1 MKSKI
6 YYKKERMI
14 VMSKNDVI
22 VVNDVKELE
31 KLDKKDRVVIEDM
44 TGKNRGDLI
53 EYIKDEKKFLE
64 VLYLLNE
71 KEDIEKLIKMR
82 LISGKNLPVK
92 DILLRNEKTALK
104 GSFRY
109 KEYKGLNDEN
119 YIQSP
124 MISEGE
130 FEISEVLDKVNE
142 NRDSF
147 LNSMIDNSLTNFNI
161 FLFEKTGE
169 LYFYGIKYS
178 IGSFLFRINSKN
190 TNYLSSIGS
199 SLASVTTGVYQSVD
213 TSNNSDTKKEIESLL
228 KNENNK
234 DGLVNKYGRLIDT
247 FVIEIEDNPK
257 LIESITD
264 AVYERNQKEKEA
276 RNYFNI

>member
-1 MKSKI
+1 
-6 YYKKERMI
+6 
-14 VMSKNDVI
+14 MSKNDVV

-92 DILLRNEKTALK
+92 DILLRSKKTSIN

-109 KEYKGLNDEN
+109 KEYEGLNDEN

-124 MISEGE
+124 MIHEGE
-130 FEISEVLDKVNE
+130 FKISKILDKVDE
-142 NRDSF
+142 GKGSS
-147 LNSMIDNSLTNFNI
+147 LNSMINGSLTNYNV

-169 LYFYGIKYS
+169 LYFYGIYDKFYN
-178 IGSFLFRINSKN
+178 GFNFAFDFDLKRNMED
-190 TNYLSSIGS
+190 L
-199 SLASVTTGVYQSVD
+199 L
-213 TSNNSDTKKEIESLL
+213 KKE
-228 KNENNK
+228 NENNK
-234 DGLVNKYGRLIDT
+234 KVIDYYQVDT

-264 AVYERNQKEKEA
+264 AVYERNQKEREA

>member
-1 MKSKI
+1 
-6 YYKKERMI
+6 
-14 VMSKNDVI
+14 MSKNNVV

-44 TGKNRGDLI
+44 AGKNRGDLI

-92 DILLRNEKTALK
+92 DILLRSKKTSID

-109 KEYKGLNDEN
+109 KEYEGLNDEN

-124 MISEGE
+124 MTYKGE
-130 FEISEVLDKVNE
+130 FKISKIMDKIDE
-142 NRDSF
+142 KKGSF
-147 LNSMIDNSLTNFNI
+147 LNSMIDNRLTNFNI

-169 LYFYGIKYS
+169 LYFYGIYDKYGKLLYE
-178 IGSFLFRINSKN
+178 IPYDFDLKKDIEN
-190 TNYLSSIGS
+190 L
-199 SLASVTTGVYQSVD
+199 L
-213 TSNNSDTKKEIESLL
+213 KKEKEDSDDFIACS
-228 KNENNK
+228 
-234 DGLVNKYGRLIDT
+234 GYIFYT

-257 LIESITD
+257 LIEAITD
-264 AVYERNQKEKEA
+264 AVYERNQKEREA

>member
-1 MKSKI
+1 
-6 YYKKERMI
+6 
-14 VMSKNDVI
+14 MSKNDVV

-44 TGKNRGDLI
+44 AGKNRGDLI

-92 DILLRNEKTALK
+92 DILLRSKKTSIN

-109 KEYKGLNDEN
+109 KEYEGLNDEN

-130 FEISEVLDKVNE
+130 FEISKILDKVDE
-142 NRDSF
+142 SKDSF
-147 LNSMIDNSLTNFNI
+147 LNSMIENSLTNFNV

-169 LYFYGIKYS
+169 LYFYGIKYDL
-178 IGSFLFRINSKN
+178 GNFLFRFNSRN
-190 TNYLSSIGS
+190 ANSWGS
-199 SLASVTTGVYQSVD
+199 LGMVTIASCQSLNIL
-213 TSNNSDTKKEIESLL
+213 NNSDPKKDIESLL

-234 DGLVNKYGRLIDT
+234 DDLINKYGRMIDT
-247 FVIEIEDNPK
+247 FIIEIKDNPK

-264 AVYERNQKEKEA
+264 AVYERNQKEREA
-276 RNYFNI
+276 RNYFKI

>member
-1 MKSKI
+1 
-6 YYKKERMI
+6 
-14 VMSKNDVI
+14 MSKNDII

-44 TGKNRGDLI
+44 TGKNREDLI
-53 EYIKDEKKFLE
+53 EYIKDENKFLDL
-64 VLYLLNE
+64 LYLLNE

-92 DILLRNEKTALK
+92 DILLRSKKTSIN

-109 KEYKGLNDEN
+109 KEYEGLNDEN

-130 FEISEVLDKVNE
+130 FEISKILDKVDE
-142 NRDSF
+142 GMGSS
-147 LNSMIDNSLTNFNI
+147 LNSMINGSLTNYNV

-169 LYFYGIKYS
+169 LYFYGIYDEYEDLLYKVSYDFDLEKD
-178 IGSFLFRINSKN
+178 IENL
-190 TNYLSSIGS
+190 L
-199 SLASVTTGVYQSVD
+199 
-213 TSNNSDTKKEIESLL
+213 KKEKKES
-228 KNENNK
+228 
-234 DGLVNKYGRLIDT
+234 DSLIGYSGYTFCT

-264 AVYERNQKEKEA
+264 AVYERNQKEREA

>member
-1 MKSKI
+1 
-6 YYKKERMI
+6 
-14 VMSKNDVI
+14 MSKNDVV

-44 TGKNRGDLI
+44 AGKNRGDLI

-92 DILLRNEKTALK
+92 DILLRSKKTSIN

-109 KEYKGLNDEN
+109 KEYEGLNDEN

-124 MISEGE
+124 MTYKGE
-130 FEISEVLDKVNE
+130 FKISKIMDKVDE
-142 NRDSF
+142 KKDSF
-147 LNSMIDNSLTNFNI
+147 LNSMIDNRLTNFNI

-169 LYFYGIKYS
+169 LYFYGIKYDSYWLNSRNIS
-178 IGSFLFRINSKN
+178 IFSGLTAVNI
-190 TNYLSSIGS
+190 
-199 SLASVTTGVYQSVD
+199 
-213 TSNNSDTKKEIESLL
+213 SNNFDPRKNIEKLLKKEN
-228 KNENNK
+228 KNSADFKECSE
-234 DGLVNKYGRLIDT
+234 YIFYT

-257 LIESITD
+257 LIEAITD
-264 AVYERNQKEKEA
+264 AVYERNQKEREA

>member
-1 MKSKI
+1 MINRK
-6 YYKKERMI
+6 YDEERMI
-14 VMSKNDVI
+14 VMSKNDVV

-44 TGKNRGDLI
+44 AGKNRGDLI

-92 DILLRNEKTALK
+92 DILLRNEKTSIK

-130 FEISEVLDKVNE
+130 FEISKILDKVNE
-142 NRDSF
+142 SKDSF
-147 LNSMIDNSLTNFNI
+147 LNSMIDNRLTNFNV

-169 LYFYGIKYS
+169 LYFYGIYRY
-178 IGSFLFRINSKN
+178 GELFSRVFYNFDLRKN
-190 TNYLSSIGS
+190 IENL
-199 SLASVTTGVYQSVD
+199 L
-213 TSNNSDTKKEIESLL
+213 KKEKEGSGVLR
-228 KNENNK
+228 
-234 DGLVNKYGRLIDT
+234 DDVVYHT

>member
-1 MKSKI
+1 
-6 YYKKERMI
+6 
-14 VMSKNDVI
+14 MSKNDVI

-82 LISGKNLPVK
+82 LISGKNLPLK
-92 DILLRNEKTALK
+92 DILLRSKKTSID

-109 KEYKGLNDEN
+109 KEYEGLNDEN

-124 MISEGE
+124 MIHEEE
-130 FEISEVLDKVNE
+130 FKISKILDKVNE
-142 NRDSF
+142 GKGSF
-147 LNSMIDNSLTNFNI
+147 LNSMIDGSLTNYNV

-169 LYFYGIKYS
+169 LYFYGIYDEYRNLLYKVPYDFDLKKD
-178 IGSFLFRINSKN
+178 IENL
-190 TNYLSSIGS
+190 L
-199 SLASVTTGVYQSVD
+199 
-213 TSNNSDTKKEIESLL
+213 KKEKEDSEAFIACS
-228 KNENNK
+228 
-234 DGLVNKYGRLIDT
+234 GYTAYT

-257 LIESITD
+257 LIEAITD
-264 AVYERNQKEKEA
+264 AVYERNQKEREA

>member
-1 MKSKI
+1 
-6 YYKKERMI
+6 
-14 VMSKNDVI
+14 MSKNDVI

-92 DILLRNEKTALK
+92 DILLRNEKTSLK

-130 FEISEVLDKVNE
+130 FEISEVLDKVDE

-257 LIESITD
+257 LIEAVTD
-264 AVYERNQKEKEA
+264 AVYERNQKEREA